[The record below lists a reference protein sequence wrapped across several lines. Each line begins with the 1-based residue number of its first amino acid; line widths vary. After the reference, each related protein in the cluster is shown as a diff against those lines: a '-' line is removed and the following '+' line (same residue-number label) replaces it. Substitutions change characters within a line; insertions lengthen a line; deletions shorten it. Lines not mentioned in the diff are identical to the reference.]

1 MFSVVVPEI
10 ERIVAKPASPIS
22 VRCCWFWLG
31 SVAGT
36 SFLPTF
42 ISNTVECLPRPV
54 VGYWVLLLP
63 AMWWVLGSPSGK
75 DWRGPAFMDLTVWCE
90 ASHRLLFPTMLDS
103 FPVGDRPVPN
113 NVLIWGLL
121 TWSGYIGKW
130 NAFVWAFQHDVA
142 SLSLFLTVFFIVN
155 SCSLSLHAKLLCK
168 PLSVRVVQ
176 CKPQRDQTGWVS
188 GHLMSGGWAVI

>member
-1 MFSVVVPEI
+1 MFSVVVPREWKDSGQACLPHVCAVLLVLT
-10 ERIVAKPASPIS
+10 RL
-22 VRCCWFWLG
+22 C
-31 SVAGT
+31 GT
-36 SFLPTF
+36 HFLPPYIYFKYCWVSAPPGRGLLSPTF
-42 ISNTVECLPRPV
+42 ACYV
-54 VGYWVLLLP
+54 VG
-63 AMWWVLGSPSGK
+63 LGSPSGK
-75 DWRGPAFMDLTVWCE
+75 DWRGPAFMNLTVWCE

-103 FPVGDRPVPN
+103 FSVGDRPVLN

-121 TWSGYIGKW
+121 TWSGYNGKW

-176 CKPQRDQTGWVS
+176 CRPRRDQTEWVS